1 VRLRGNHEERITR
14 LEIVAWVEAKTA
26 K

>member
-1 VRLRGNHEERITR
+1 VRLRGNHEERIAR
-14 LEIVAWVEAKTA
+14 LEIVARVEAKTA